1 MMNSAKLSKILKAL
15 SNQTRLEL
23 YLQIA
28 RQNETDFDTGCE
40 CFITDIVGSLNI
52 GAPTVSHH
60 LKELS
65 NADLISTERRGK
77 FLTAAINKNT
87 IKEAIE
93 ILSESIK

>member
-1 MMNSAKLSKILKAL
+1 MNPSQLTKIFKAL

-28 RQNETDFDTGCE
+28 RQSEADFDTGCE

-65 NADLISTERRGK
+65 NADLIATERRGK
-77 FLTAAINKNT
+77 FLTATINRKT
-87 IKEAIE
+87 IEEALE
-93 ILSESIK
+93 MLSESIK

>member
-1 MMNSAKLSKILKAL
+1 MSIFRLTKILKAL

-28 RQNETDFDTGCE
+28 RQSEADFETGCE

-77 FLTAAINKNT
+77 FLTATINKKT
-87 IKEAIE
+87 IEEVIKV
-93 ILSESIK
+93 LSENIK

>member
-1 MMNSAKLSKILKAL
+1 MNPTQLAKILKAL

-28 RQNETDFDTGCE
+28 RQNEADFDTGSE
-40 CFITDIVGSLNI
+40 CFISDIVGSLNI

-65 NADLISTERRGK
+65 NAGLITTERRGK
-77 FLTAAINKNT
+77 FLTAITNKQV
-87 IKEAIE
+87 IQEVIE
-93 ILSESIK
+93 VLSESIK

>member
-1 MMNSAKLSKILKAL
+1 MNPSQLAKILKAL

-28 RQNETDFDTGCE
+28 RQNEADFDTGSE
-40 CFITDIVGSLNI
+40 CFISDIVGSLNI

-65 NADLISTERRGK
+65 NAGLISTERRGK
-77 FLTAAINKNT
+77 FLTAIINKQV
-87 IKEAIE
+87 IQEVIGV
-93 ILSESIK
+93 LSESIK